1 MILGEM
7 DTKTKE
13 TINAMKARSS
23 KDPENMGDPNPAET
37 VNKKDADNI
46 KVVDLDAEN
55 REPNKAKEKEEK
67 PVILEDMTEEQ
78 KKTYLL
84 DQLIK
89 DRENQNRL
97 KLASE

>member
-13 TINAMKARSS
+13 TINAMKARPP
-23 KDPENMGDPNPAET
+23 KDPENSEDPNPAEN
-37 VNKKDADNI
+37 VNKKDTEI
-46 KVVDLDAEN
+46 KVLDLDAEN

-89 DRENQNRL
+89 DRENENRM
-97 KLASE
+97 K

>member
-1 MILGEM
+1 
-7 DTKTKE
+7 
-13 TINAMKARSS
+13 
-23 KDPENMGDPNPAET
+23 MGDPNPAET
-37 VNKKDADNI
+37 VNKKDADKT
-46 KVVDLDAEN
+46 KVVDLDVEN
-55 REPNKAKEKEEK
+55 QEPNKAKEKEEK

-89 DRENQNRL
+89 DRENENRL

>member
-1 MILGEM
+1 M

-13 TINAMKARSS
+13 TINAMKARPP
-23 KDPENMGDPNPAET
+23 KDSENSEDPNPAEN
-37 VNKKDADNI
+37 VNKKDTEI
-46 KVVDLDAEN
+46 KVLDLDAEN

-89 DRENQNRL
+89 DRENENRM
-97 KLASE
+97 K